1 MNLILSIEV
10 CVSIFGDL
18 LRRLGLLPKNEPMR
32 FQLDASYDDLLQ
44 ELAEREQRPAEDVA
58 TGLLMNALDE
68 RKRAEFSLSRWRALS
83 PREQQVAALICLN
96 YTGRQIA
103 ARLQISPETVKT
115 HTRNLLNKFELRTR
129 SELRKAL
136 ADWDFTAWE

>member
-1 MNLILSIEV
+1 MSLV
-10 CVSIFGDL
+10 GDL
-18 LRRLGLLPKNEPMR
+18 LRWLGFLPRNEPLR
-32 FQLDASYDDLLQ
+32 FELDSSYDELLQ
-44 ELAEREQRPAEDVA
+44 ELAELERRPVHEVA

-68 RKRAEFSLSRWRALS
+68 RKQAELNLARWRALS

-103 ARLQISPETVKT
+103 ARLRISPETVKT

-129 SELRKAL
+129 TELRKL
-136 ADWDFTAWE
+136 LSDWDFSAWE

>member
-1 MNLILSIEV
+1 MSLV
-10 CVSIFGDL
+10 GDL
-18 LRRLGLLPKNEPMR
+18 LRWLGFLPRNEPLR
-32 FQLDASYDDLLQ
+32 FELDSSYDELLQ
-44 ELAEREQRPAEDVA
+44 ELAELERRPVHEVA

-68 RKRAEFSLSRWRALS
+68 RRQAELNLARWRALS

-103 ARLQISPETVKT
+103 ARLRISPETVKT

-129 SELRKAL
+129 TELRKL
-136 ADWDFTAWE
+136 LSDWDFSAWE